1 MDIRL
6 IVTVPVVA
14 YVTVLGLFATAQSM
28 VGATFT
34 EGQPAFLA
42 AVGLFGPLFAFMLIW
57 LKTYAYGAPLLVVSL
72 LPNAWFVCYFFL
84 IHDNPANVFAV
95 SGNGAAASLAIG
107 RRGRRQLGHPRQ
119 RRLLAVVSRESAV
132 PRRCRPSDSPA
143 GVRELTRCR

>member
-14 YVTVLGLFATAQSM
+14 YVIVLGLFATAQLM

-42 AVGLFGPLFAFMLIW
+42 VVGLFGPLFAFMLIW
-57 LKTYAYGAPLLVVSL
+57 LKNYAYGAPLLVVSL

-95 SGNGAAASLAIG
+95 SGNGAAAYLASVVGVVANSVI
-107 RRGRRQLGHPRQ
+107 
-119 RRLLAVVSRESAV
+119 LASVGCWLWYRESPQFRDAV
-132 PRRCRPSDSPA
+132 DRVTRPPA
-143 GVRELTRCR
+143 SEN